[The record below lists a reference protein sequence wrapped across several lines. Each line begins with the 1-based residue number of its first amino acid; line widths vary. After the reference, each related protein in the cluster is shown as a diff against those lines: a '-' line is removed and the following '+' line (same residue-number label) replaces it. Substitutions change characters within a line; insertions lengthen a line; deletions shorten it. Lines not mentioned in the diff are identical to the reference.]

1 MILSENSRLDSELE
15 KYLIRLSILTSTIDR
30 ITQELKNNE
39 NNAYEKEMDEANS
52 RKAQVIKLIEDADID
67 LRQQITSST
76 SLKIEVDNYMERAN
90 SIEEEIHQ
98 LEREMSIKNVDV
110 IELRKTVQIH
120 RERDSNIQGS
130 RTAVHRFIGSILYY
144 SPKV

>member
-15 KYLIRLSILTSTIDR
+15 KYLIRLSILTSTLDR

-76 SLKIEVDNYMERAN
+76 SLKIEVDNYVERAN

-110 IELRKTVQIH
+110 IELRKTVQSI
-120 RERDSNIQGS
+120 ESEIQTFRVKNS
-130 RTAVHRFIGSILYY
+130 
-144 SPKV
+144 SP

>member
-15 KYLIRLSILTSTIDR
+15 KYLIRLSILTSTLDR

-76 SLKIEVDNYMERAN
+76 SLKIEVDNYVERAN

-110 IELRKTVQIH
+110 IELRKTVQSI
-120 RERDSNIQGS
+120 ESEIQTFRDS